1 MVIVAFYID
10 EMNFRGVANST
21 FQYALYNQKILKNK
35 SIIFY
40 NKKNRRNIKE
50 VLNKFKKRFKTFG
63 ISSFKEIESS
73 KIKNINFIYVQKGGE
88 KDNYVS
94 NEIKTLVHTVYPQ
107 KLNQIHGFK
116 YALISKWLSR
126 EFYNYKVP
134 YVPYIVEMNKTK
146 KNLKNELKIK
156 KNFTVIGCHG
166 GESSFDMQFTKDV
179 IEKVINKRDD
189 LVFLF
194 LNINKFCSH
203 PRVKFLK
210 GTSDET
216 YKKKFINTCDAM
228 LYGRSLGESF
238 GLACAE
244 FSIQGKKIFS
254 YKFNRHR
261 SHILENK
268 KDKIEEYSSFKNLYQ
283 KLIHFKKKK
292 FKKLTNS
299 TYVNYTSKKVMK
311 EFKKIFLQKKKPQEI
326 GFTENIINFYGH
338 FSMGILY
345 LRHKIYHHYYK
356 LIEKNFL
363 NKNI

>member
-94 NEIKTLVHTVYPQ
+94 NKIKTLVHTVYPQ

-179 IEKVINKRDD
+179 IEKVVNKRDD

-194 LNINKFCSH
+194 LNINKFCNH

-268 KDKIEEYSSFKNLYQ
+268 NDQIEEYSSFKNLYQ
-283 KLIHFKKKK
+283 KLIQFRK
-292 FKKLTNS
+292 KKLTKKINS
-299 TYVNYTSKKVMK
+299 TYKHYTSKKVMQK
-311 EFKKIFLQKKKPQEI
+311 FKKVFFQKNDSQKIELAELFK
-326 GFTENIINFYGH
+326 NFYSH
-338 FSMGILY
+338 FNMANLY
-345 LRHKIYHHYYK
+345 LRHKIYQHYYI
-356 LIEKNFL
+356 LIEKKFL
-363 NKNI
+363 

>member
-1 MVIVAFYID
+1 MIIAFYIN

-21 FQYALYNQKILKNK
+21 FQYALYNQKILKNR
-35 SIIFY
+35 SIVFY
-40 NKKNRRNIKE
+40 NKNNHRNRKE
-50 VLNKFKKRFKTFG
+50 VINKFKKKFKTFG
-63 ISSFKEIESS
+63 VSSFKEIEDS

-88 KDNYVS
+88 KDNWVS
-94 NEIKTLVHTVYPQ
+94 NKIKTLVHTVYPQ

-116 YALISKWLSR
+116 YALISKWLSK
-126 EFYNYKVP
+126 EFYNFKVP
-134 YVPYIVEMNKTK
+134 YVPYIVEMDKTK
-146 KNLKNELKIK
+146 KNLNNKLKIK

-179 IEKVINKRDD
+179 IEKVVNNRDD

-194 LNINKFCSH
+194 LNINKFCNH
-203 PRVKFLK
+203 ARIKFLK
-210 GTSDET
+210 GTSDES

-268 KDKIEEYSSFKNLYQ
+268 KDIIEEYSSFKNLYQ
-283 KLIHFKKKK
+283 KLIQFKKKK
-292 FKKLTNS
+292 FKKSINS
-299 TYVNYTSKKVMK
+299 TYKNYTSKKVMK
-311 EFKKIFLQKKKPQEI
+311 EFKKVFLQKKKPQEI
-326 GFTENIINFYGH
+326 GFTENAINFYGH

-345 LRHKIYHHYYK
+345 LKHKIYNHYYR
-356 LIEKNFL
+356 LIEKNLF